1 MRTFKVKLELDGGLA
16 FVVVTAIN
24 LEDAMIRAEAKFTAT
39 HGLKAVAVEVEPA

>member
-24 LEDAMIRAEAKFTAT
+24 PEDAMIRAVAKFTET
-39 HGLKAVAVEVEPA
+39 HGLNAVAVDVESA